1 MPCLDLSF
9 ILSSCR
15 ISNAG
20 IPGLWAFHIGSTSP
34 LDNVVPAGVGGKL
47 SPPPRNPE
55 SSSVHHSALESEYP
69 DLILDYADP
78 FYDGTEDDFEYLPVS
93 PTKLAPEMGASTGPN
108 LHGELEDHSKS
119 RPSGA
124 EEEFDLESAL
134 HYPAS
139 RHPPSYSVLDS
150 ISLFPVEE
158 APSAPSS
165 EERTL
170 SLSTV
175 YESPIEAVTATLLGR
190 PGNHGALPPQEDKR
204 GSPLDPE
211 PFPVYPEGE
220 VILESFPDHA
230 PPFSPRR
237 QVIGI
242 NEDVSFNPDGKFT
255 RLPNNLVRMN
265 F

>member
-1 MPCLDLSF
+1 MPCLDLTF
-9 ILSSCR
+9 ILSPCR

-34 LDNVVPAGVGGKL
+34 LDNVVPAAVGGKL
-47 SPPPRNPE
+47 SPSPRNPE
-55 SSSVHHSALESEYP
+55 SSSVYHSALESEYP
-69 DLILDYADP
+69 DLTLDYADP

-108 LHGELEDHSKS
+108 LHDELDHSKP

-124 EEEFDLESAL
+124 EQDLELESAF

-139 RHPPSYSVLDS
+139 RHHPSYSVLDS
-150 ISLFPVEE
+150 ISLYPGEE
-158 APSAPSS
+158 APTAPSS

-190 PGNHGALPPQEDKR
+190 SGNKDALLPQEDKR
-204 GSPLDPE
+204 GSPLDTE

-237 QVIGI
+237 RVIGI

-255 RLPNNLVRMN
+255 RLPNNLVLMN
-265 F
+265 H